1 MMLFSDVAYMGIDPT
16 AGTRPI
22 DYAVIDKRKQI
33 LAMDQGDIE
42 SVLAFVAGLE
52 NVIVAIAAP
61 QAPNKGLMR
70 QPEFRRRYNLQ
81 PEGKTWAKWRV
92 CEFLLRHRNIRLYN
106 TPADEKKA
114 PGWVRNGFRLFRRLQ
129 EMSFQLFQVGEE
141 PAGHTL
147 LEANPHASFSVLLGH
162 RPLLKRTLEGRMQRQ
177 LVLYQEGFD
186 IFNPLRV
193 LEEMTRHHLLTGNL
207 PLEGLCES
215 DALDALVAAYT
226 AFLAGEEPRRVTQVG
241 EPEEGLITLPVNE
254 LKDFYP

>member
-1 MMLFSDVAYMGIDPT
+1 MLFSDVAYMGIDPT

-33 LAMDQGDIE
+33 LALDQGDIE

-61 QAPNKGLMR
+61 QGPNMGLMR
-70 QPEFRRRYNLQ
+70 QSEIRRRHNLQ
-81 PEGKTWAKWRV
+81 PDGKTWAKWRV
-92 CEFLLRHRNIRLYN
+92 CEFLLRRRNIRLYN
-106 TPADEKKA
+106 TPADEQKA
-114 PGWVRNGFRLFRRLQ
+114 PGWVRNGFFLFRRLQ
-129 EMSFQLFQVGEE
+129 EMSFQPFLVGEK

-147 LEANPHASFSVLLGH
+147 LEVNPHACFSVLLEH

-186 IFNPLRV
+186 IYNPLRV
-193 LEEMTRHHLLTGNL
+193 LEEMTRHHFLTGNL
-207 PLEGLCES
+207 PLEGLCEA
-215 DALDALVAAYT
+215 DTLDALVAAYT
-226 AFLAGEEPRRVTQVG
+226 AFLAGEEPRQVTQVG
-241 EPEEGLITLPVNE
+241 EQQEGLVTLPVNE